1 MEEIEIHDFPRAE
14 GHPTKCLVDAILN
27 RPNKLKRLFL
37 KCGRHGVDPAL
48 LVTALNKV
56 EILEVS
62 LFKDEANMLFKLM
75 MQDETSVMSL
85 SLLAFHHLSELE
97 PRYLFGVFHKLKE
110 FNAFQNLLFQ
120 NLPPWRDLMATLCET
135 VAAGTN
141 LKILR
146 LQHVDDLSQVSRQSL
161 SRMVTQVEEFE
172 LGCEEN
178 ATLADEIGTI
188 VEAIATT
195 VAGNLKKLSL
205 FAIDLSVVDSG
216 LLAQMATQV
225 EELRLG
231 GGHILAEDQVKA
243 IFQTIAAG
251 PGKLKKISLRCR
263 STLHRVDAEILASAV
278 NNLECFLNDYPG
290 SLTIHQMKRILSMA
304 LETTCLKNLEFWV
317 RGDTS
322 HLDASL
328 ITEVEKVIPNVYIET
343 SDFQDLSDSEP

>member
-1 MEEIEIHDFPRAE
+1 
-14 GHPTKCLVDAILN
+14 
-27 RPNKLKRLFL
+27 
-37 KCGRHGVDPAL
+37 
-48 LVTALNKV
+48 
-56 EILEVS
+56 
-62 LFKDEANMLFKLM
+62 
-75 MQDETSVMSL
+75 
-85 SLLAFHHLSELE
+85 
-97 PRYLFGVFHKLKE
+97 
-110 FNAFQNLLFQ
+110 
-120 NLPPWRDLMATLCET
+120 MATLCEA

-172 LGCEEN
+172 LACEEN
-178 ATLADEIGTI
+178 ATLVDEIGTI

-263 STLHRVDAEILASAV
+263 STLHRVDAEILATAV
-278 NNLECFLNDYPG
+278 NNLEYFLNDWPG
-290 SLTIHQMKRILSMA
+290 KLTTSQTERILRVA
-304 LETTCLKNLEFWV
+304 LQKTSLKKLIFWV

-322 HLDASL
+322 HLDPNL
-328 ITEVEKVIPNVYIET
+328 ITEVKKVIPRVWIELSHSLDFPD
-343 SDFQDLSDSEP
+343 SDSDPDLDSVSGSESDPDQDSEPGDV